1 MTIDEIINKTVMFM
15 LFNHEGLEHAGITE
29 KCFYA
34 KVVGRDSIG
43 VWIENPK
50 LETTRVRDDHGVIIS
65 PERRKHEEHVAYILI
80 PWGNIRSVV
89 HFPMRKGFDA
99 AEDEEAKSLGRG
111 LYL

>member
-1 MTIDEIINKTVMFM
+1 MTIDDIINKTVMFM
-15 LFNHEGLEHAGITE
+15 LFNHEGLEPAGIKE
-29 KCFYA
+29 RKFYA

-50 LETTRVRDDHGVIIS
+50 LETTRVRDEHGFIIP
-65 PERRKHEEHVAYILI
+65 PEHRQHEEHVAHILI

-89 HFPMRKGFDA
+89 HFPMRRDFDV
-99 AEDEEAKSLGRG
+99 AEDEEARSLGGG